1 MMKEIF
7 CFTYFIQL
15 NVYVLFQVK
24 TYNPQ
29 KSNNKLEKS
38 G

>member
-1 MMKEIF
+1 MKEIF
-7 CFTYFIQL
+7 CVPDFTQL
-15 NVYVLFQVK
+15 NVYALFQLK
-24 TYNPQ
+24 TYNSP